1 MGILCSKLEVCLPLA
16 YPSTIYKHFSSLKP
30 LNKICVFQGSL
41 YSLLRVLLPR
51 TQNGSISRHHSSLPK
66 QSPGLILQKMS
77 HGPPCFT
84 TIFRRLCV
92 AQLVVLSNRHL
103 ILGARRQHLVRFSA
117 NFKSIRLRKMLAE
130 CPNFKP
136 GQFHQIDYQLF
147 VRPGPSKL
155 EPQPILTLY
164 KDPML
169 KKKHCGPL
177 LSV

>member
-1 MGILCSKLEVCLPLA
+1 MVS
-16 YPSTIYKHFSSLKP
+16 SFSSSP
-30 LNKICVFQGSL
+30 YSRTEWSNFCVFECSL
-41 YSLLRVLLPR
+41 VLLFRGLLPSKSESS
-51 TQNGSISRHHSSLPK
+51 GSISRHHSSLPK

-92 AQLVVLSNRHL
+92 AQPVVLSNRHL
-103 ILGARRQHLVRFSA
+103 ILGARRQHQVRFSA

-164 KDPML
+164 KDTKL